1 MEACQSKAGARV
13 IERGAGPISGGVT
26 YRTVLW
32 EAGGFV
38 GRIGGVVVI
47 GLVATPARATGQAE
61 VVVRVALGAL
71 YADVCAGQREAR
83 CGVVEHGPRPL
94 RRVMAHRAV
103 LRIAASHVVGTG
115 RLLEIGQMAA
125 HALRRRIGEDPVDMT
140 LRARQICVRP
150 G

>member
-47 GLVATPARATGQAE
+47 GLVAIPARATSQAE
-61 VVVRVALGAL
+61 VIVGVALGAL
-71 YADVCAGQREAR
+71 QGRVETGECEA
-83 CGVVEHGPRPL
+83 CSGVVELRVCPHG
-94 RRVMAHRAV
+94 RVMAHRAV
-103 LRIAASHVVGTG
+103 PRKAGSHMVGAG
-115 RLLEIGQMAA
+115 GLLEIGQMAA
-125 HALRRRIGEDPVDMT
+125 HALRRRVGEDAVDVT
-140 LRARQICVRP
+140 LIARQICVRP